1 MDATSEHSRNH
12 VLKLACAAVAVRS
25 TGDRAWTFVLPLFLS
40 EASPSSLVPVSLLSL
55 SLSLSV
61 VLLGP
66 PLAQWLATH
75 RSPSRALTLL
85 VIVENIA
92 VVLGGAAVVA
102 AARSASGGAEGE
114 VVRQPLFCLGLLLL
128 AVDAAVTSVLSLLI
142 EKDVIARL
150 FLLAPSQPA
159 ATSRKATTLAEAN
172 AAVTRADL
180 AASVGTYLV
189 LGYAVKGGSGA
200 HLIAYLGAWH
210 AVAGVLVLVLL
221 GRLRAAAPEL
231 ALGQASD
238 ATPGASSGEPRGGKA
253 RRGEGPS
260 EPSGPR
266 EHSEPSR
273 PGFVRLLL
281 DGPRTLAQLERRAR
295 LLLCAF
301 VCLFFTVLSPSGLLT
316 ASLRSRG
323 TSAHA
328 NPSPSPNPNPSP
340 SPSPNP
346 NPSPSPSPNPH
357 RNPHPNPT
365 LTLALTR
372 HERARPRPLPRGRAA
387 RWRGGHGGRP
397 AAHRAARPSRGGAA
411 PAAGATRVRV
421 RRDRRVR
428 VSAAAVAGGG
438 RDAAEPRD
446 RRHGRRGCLARRPV
460 GL

>member
-1 MDATSEHSRNH
+1 MAATSEHSRNH

-75 RSPSRALTLL
+75 RSPSRALTSL
-85 VIVENIA
+85 VIVENVA

-102 AARSASGGAEGE
+102 AARSASDGAAGE
-114 VVRQPLFCLGLLLL
+114 LVRQPLFCLGLLLL

-180 AASVGTYLV
+180 AASVGTYL
-189 LGYAVKGGSGA
+189 LLSYAVKGGSGA

-221 GRLRAAAPEL
+221 RRLRTAAPEL

-238 ATPGASSGEPRGGKA
+238 ATPPGTSRGETRGGGM
-253 RRGEGPS
+253 RRREALSQPS
-260 EPSGPR
+260 DPSGPGT
-266 EHSEPSR
+266 

-281 DGPRTLAQLERRAR
+281 DGPRTLAHLERRER

-340 SPSPNP
+340 KSNPNP
-346 NPSPSPSPNPH
+346 NQP
-357 RNPHPNPT
+357 
-365 LTLALTR
+365 
-372 HERARPRPLPRGRAA
+372 
-387 RWRGGHGGRP
+387 
-397 AAHRAARPSRGGAA
+397 
-411 PAAGATRVRV
+411 
-421 RRDRRVR
+421 
-428 VSAAAVAGGG
+428 
-438 RDAAEPRD
+438 
-446 RRHGRRGCLARRPV
+446 
-460 GL
+460 

>member
-1 MDATSEHSRNH
+1 MVQVTTSTPSRRSTSPRSTTQRRSTSPQSGTSPPEAAASEHSRNPQTH

-75 RSPSRALTLL
+75 RSQSRALTSL
-85 VIVENIA
+85 VVVENVA

-102 AARSASGGAEGE
+102 AARSAIDGAAGE
-114 VVRQPLFCLGLLLL
+114 LVRQPLFCLGLLLL
-128 AVDAAVTSVLSLLI
+128 AVDAAATSVLSLLI

-159 ATSRKATTLAEAN
+159 ATSWKATTLAEAN

-180 AASVGTYLV
+180 AASVGTYVV
-189 LGYAVKGGSGA
+189 LGYAVKGGGSGA

-210 AVAGVLVLVLL
+210 AVAGVLLLLLL

-238 ATPGASSGEPRGGKA
+238 ATPDASSGETRGGRVRTRSA
-253 RRGEGPS
+253 PIEPIRPS
-260 EPSGPR
+260 EPI
-266 EHSEPSR
+266 R

-281 DGPRTLAQLERRAR
+281 DGPRTLAHLERRPR

-323 TSAHA
+323 TDPY
-328 NPSPSPNPNPSP
+328 PSP
-340 SPSPNP
+340 
-346 NPSPSPSPNPH
+346 
-357 RNPHPNPT
+357 
-365 LTLALTR
+365 LA
-372 HERARPRPLPRGRAA
+372 PRP
-387 RWRGGHGGRP
+387 
-397 AAHRAARPSRGGAA
+397 
-411 PAAGATRVRV
+411 
-421 RRDRRVR
+421 
-428 VSAAAVAGGG
+428 
-438 RDAAEPRD
+438 
-446 RRHGRRGCLARRPV
+446 
-460 GL
+460 

>member
-85 VIVENIA
+85 VIVENVA

-102 AARSASGGAEGE
+102 AARSASGGAAGE
-114 VVRQPLFCLGLLLL
+114 LVRQPLFCLGLLLL

-238 ATPGASSGEPRGGKA
+238 ATPDASSGETRGGKA
-253 RRGEGPS
+253 RRSEGPS
-260 EPSGPR
+260 EP
-266 EHSEPSR
+266 SEPSR

-346 NPSPSPSPNPH
+346 NPSPSPSPNPS
-357 RNPHPNPT
+357 P
-365 LTLALTR
+365 
-372 HERARPRPLPRGRAA
+372 
-387 RWRGGHGGRP
+387 
-397 AAHRAARPSRGGAA
+397 
-411 PAAGATRVRV
+411 
-421 RRDRRVR
+421 
-428 VSAAAVAGGG
+428 
-438 RDAAEPRD
+438 
-446 RRHGRRGCLARRPV
+446 
-460 GL
+460 